1 MISPPPS
8 SKMLKFAA
16 VCALVTVVTTLAVHV
31 LPQLWAD
38 VDTFE
43 ERLELSHNP
52 IYMARLWVVLVHCG
66 LVVVSMFGIAA
77 LKFRDSPALIGLGF
91 LSFVVF
97 AFSEMLRTSLVL
109 FALNRKWR
117 VGYSEAKDESTR
129 ASLRGTIEA
138 FGGINDALFFIF
150 YIAFLLGILCY
161 GLVLIGSRG
170 FDGKL
175 GWLFLLWT
183 ALSVPALIDTFTG
196 TESLGRFFGWVGPFF
211 LPAARA
217 IVGIWLWSKSNAI
230 ASAIT
235 TNHRKDSPT

>member
-1 MISPPPS
+1 MAHAIGTHAIRKKSPRSFMISPPPS

-16 VCALVTVVTTLAVHV
+16 VCALVAVVTTLAVHV

-66 LVVVSMFGIAA
+66 LIVVSMFGIAA
-77 LKFRDSPALIGLGF
+77 LKFSDSPALIGLGF

-117 VGYSEAKDESTR
+117 VGYSEAKDQAHALRCAPRSRPLAESTTPYFLF
-129 ASLRGTIEA
+129 STLRS
-138 FGGINDALFFIF
+138 
-150 YIAFLLGILCY
+150 C
-161 GLVLIGSRG
+161 SG
-170 FDGKL
+170 FSV
-175 GWLFLLWT
+175 T
-183 ALSVPALIDTFTG
+183 A
-196 TESLGRFFGWVGPFF
+196 
-211 LPAARA
+211 
-217 IVGIWLWSKSNAI
+217 WS
-230 ASAIT
+230 
-235 TNHRKDSPT
+235 

>member
-1 MISPPPS
+1 
-8 SKMLKFAA
+8 
-16 VCALVTVVTTLAVHV
+16 
-31 LPQLWAD
+31 
-38 VDTFE
+38 
-43 ERLELSHNP
+43 
-52 IYMARLWVVLVHCG
+52 
-66 LVVVSMFGIAA
+66 MFGIAA

-129 ASLRGTIEA
+129 ASLRATIEA

-235 TNHRKDSPT
+235 TNHRKNSPT